1 MSHKTISATPLLWHP
16 TADAGGGKWPRFA
29 TFAFVVIFNLAA
41 WSAIIAA
48 ARTLF

>member
-1 MSHKTISATPLLWHP
+1 MSHRTLSAPPLLWHQA
-16 TADAGGGKWPRFA
+16 ADTGGGKWPRFA

-41 WSAIIAA
+41 WAAIIAA